1 MRNGSLLSPCCR
13 LAKVVPEETQE
24 SSSMPCSGSPARAR
38 RGETCPSDWAHG
50 VLVYQRYAYWCKKG
64 HFERI
69 FQAVQLPDLEE
80 LMVDSTCCR
89 AHQASAGAQKKAAR
103 RLSV

>member
-1 MRNGSLLSPCCR
+1 M
-13 LAKVVPEETQE
+13 
-24 SSSMPCSGSPARAR
+24 
-38 RGETCPSDWAHG
+38 
-50 VLVYQRYAYWCKKG
+50 YQRYAYWCKKG